1 MLTPLLRGSRRKGQR
16 VRAAVSEDGSPQPH
30 SEWQHPRPRE
40 VRRVSQV
47 PELGDLG
54 RTAWAGERAVG
65 AKGRPLTSLTP
76 ALRGDWAA
84 AGLSGGEGSRG
95 GIGSLLV
102 CSSLEVAAPFVMQDT
117 TVLKDGP

>member
-30 SEWQHPRPRE
+30 SQRQRPRPRE

-54 RTAWAGERAVG
+54 RTAWAGEGAVG

-84 AGLSGGEGSRG
+84 AGLSGVREAEAGLAL
-95 GIGSLLV
+95 SLFAQV
-102 CSSLEVAAPFVMQDT
+102 
-117 TVLKDGP
+117 